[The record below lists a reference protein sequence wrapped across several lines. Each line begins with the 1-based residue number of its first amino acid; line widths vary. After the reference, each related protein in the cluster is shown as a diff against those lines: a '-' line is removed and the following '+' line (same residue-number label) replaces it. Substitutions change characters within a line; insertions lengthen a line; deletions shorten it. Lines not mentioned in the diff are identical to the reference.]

1 VTASAS
7 TSAVAGRWRSPLAWS
22 SRRRPSAMA
31 GTRTK
36 TKGTA
41 AASAM
46 TAKAS
51 TAAARPTG
59 GSHSHTP
66 SQEMVRNRPAAV
78 ASVASAGHR
87 RSQKIV
93 QRARRNAVASAD
105 PAGRSAP
112 RWPGAAVLDA
122 ISVTQISAK
131 ENSA

>member
-1 VTASAS
+1 
-7 TSAVAGRWRSPLAWS
+7 
-22 SRRRPSAMA
+22 MA

-51 TAAARPTG
+51 TAAARPSG
-59 GSHSHTP
+59 GSQSHNP
-66 SQEMVRNRPAAV
+66 SQETVRNRPAAV
-78 ASVASAGHR
+78 ASVASAGHS

-105 PAGRSAP
+105 PTDRSAP
-112 RWPGAAVLDA
+112 R
-122 ISVTQISAK
+122 
-131 ENSA
+131 

>member
-1 VTASAS
+1 
-7 TSAVAGRWRSPLAWS
+7 
-22 SRRRPSAMA
+22 MA

-78 ASVASAGHR
+78 ARAIAGRSRPPR
-87 RSQKIV
+87 RSSARAA
-93 QRARRNAVASAD
+93 QRCRSAD
-105 PAGRSAP
+105 PRSFGTTMIRAKL
-112 RWPGAAVLDA
+112 LDDFHR
-122 ISVTQISAK
+122 SDLLQGKLRVTTS
-131 ENSA
+131 

>member
-1 VTASAS
+1 
-7 TSAVAGRWRSPLAWS
+7 
-22 SRRRPSAMA
+22 MA

-51 TAAARPTG
+51 TAAARPSG

-93 QRARRNAVASAD
+93 QRARRNAVASAE
-105 PAGRSAP
+105 PAGSVP
-112 RWPGAAVLDA
+112 PCPGAAGVFDT
-122 ISVTQISAK
+122 ISVNPISAA
-131 ENSA
+131 ESSA